1 MSFDQS
7 EHYYQLG
14 LGLLRQ
20 GQPELALQRFLE
32 ASRADSTNAAPGL
45 RAIDLLGELDR
56 PQEAILLSRDLFSRY
71 RDDGMELILSCPL
84 PAIPAH
90 SDDVDAALAFYEERL
105 SDIAKRPGLRIEQP
119 HLCQPKG
126 HFLLPYHDRPVK
138 QLREAQAAL
147 FLKAHPEL
155 AYAAPHVSTGN
166 QPGKRPR
173 LGVVSSLLAAH
184 TVGMITVPL
193 LSSLIRHGI
202 DLHLFLASPAE
213 DAQLAGLKAE
223 AAACTLLPQDLAQAR
238 QTIAAS
244 RLDALLYPE
253 IGMDPFVYCLAFAR
267 LAPLQLMMWGHPMT
281 SGLSSIDG
289 FISSHLIEPQGAD
302 AHYTERLI
310 RLPVMPIVTADHLLP
325 DPPSRA
331 SLGLAENKRLYVCP
345 QSPFKLSPAFDRALA
360 GILAADPEGEIV
372 LLEGQK
378 PGWKDRLLAR
388 LAPHLGENKDRL
400 RFLPRLDRISFLG
413 LLANA
418 DVLLDPF
425 GFSGGNTSAEALAN
439 GTPIVTLPGRT
450 MAGRVTL
457 GFLGM
462 LRIDDTV
469 AVDEADY
476 IRLAVATAKAK
487 AQYRARLLAAG
498 PLLFGLDKAARLL
511 ADVFANPQA
520 LESRR

>member
-1 MSFDQS
+1 MSFAHS
-7 EHYYQLG
+7 EHYYHLG

-20 GQPELALQRFLE
+20 GQQELALQRFLE
-32 ASRADSTNAAPGL
+32 ACLADSTNAAPGL
-45 RAIDLLGELDR
+45 RAIDLFCELDR
-56 PQEAILLSRDLFSRY
+56 PQEAIRLCHDLFSRY
-71 RDDGMELILSCPL
+71 RDDAMEIILSCPL

-90 SDDVDAALAFYEERL
+90 SADVDAAFSFYEERL
-105 SDIAKRPGLRIEQP
+105 REFTQRPDFRIDHP

-126 HFLLPYHDRPVK
+126 HFLLPYHDRPVRA
-138 QLREAQAAL
+138 LREAQAAL
-147 FLKAHPEL
+147 FLKAQPEL
-155 AYAAPHVSTGN
+155 GYVAPHALN
-166 QPGKRPR
+166 AANPGKRPR
-173 LGVVSSLLAAH
+173 VGVVSGLLAAH

-193 LSSLIRHGI
+193 LRTLIRHGVE
-202 DLHLFLASPAE
+202 LHLFLASPAE
-213 DAQLAGLKAE
+213 DAALAALKAQ
-223 AAACTLLPQDLAQAR
+223 AASCTLLPQDLALAR
-238 QTIAAS
+238 QTIAAHE
-244 RLDALLYPE
+244 LDTLLYPE
-253 IGMDPFVYCLAFAR
+253 IGMDSFVYCLAFAR

-289 FISSHLIEPQGAD
+289 FVSSDLIEPEGAE
-302 AHYTERLI
+302 AHYTENLL
-310 RLPVMPIVTADHLLP
+310 RLPVMPIVAADHLLP

-331 SLGLAENKRLYVCP
+331 SLGLAADKRLYVCP
-345 QSPFKLSPAFDRALA
+345 QSLFKLSPAFDKALA

-372 LLEGQK
+372 LIEGQK
-378 PGWKDRLLAR
+378 QGWKDRLLAR
-388 LAPHLGENKDRL
+388 LTPHLGENMGRL
-400 RFLPRLDRISFLG
+400 RILPRLDRIPFLG

-457 GFLGM
+457 GFLRT

-469 AVDEADY
+469 AADEADY

-487 AQYRARLLAAG
+487 AQYRARLLAAC
-498 PLLFGLDKAARLL
+498 PLLFGQDKAAGLL

>member
-14 LGLLRQ
+14 LGLLKQ
-20 GQPELALQRFLE
+20 GQPELALQRLLD
-32 ASRADSTNAAPGL
+32 ASLADSTNAAPSL

-90 SDDVDAALAFYEERL
+90 NADVEAAFAFYEERL

-138 QLREAQAAL
+138 KLRETQAAL

-155 AYAAPHVSTGN
+155 GYVSPHVRAESK
-166 QPGKRPR
+166 PGKRPR

-193 LSSLIRHGI
+193 LNALIRQGI
-202 DLHLFLASPAE
+202 ELHLFLASPAE
-213 DAQLAGLKAE
+213 DAALATLKAQ
-223 AAACTLLPQDLAQAR
+223 AATCTLLPQDLDQAR
-238 QTIAAS
+238 QTIAAHE
-244 RLDALLYPE
+244 LDALLYPE
-253 IGMDPFVYCLAFAR
+253 IGMDSFVYCLAFAR

-281 SGLSSIDG
+281 SGLPSIDG
-289 FISSHLIEPQGAD
+289 FISSDLIEPEGAE

-310 RLPVMPIVTADHLLP
+310 RLPVMPIVSADHLLP

-331 SLGLAENKRLYVCP
+331 RLGLPEDKRLYVCP

-360 GILAADPEGEIV
+360 GILAADPVGEIV
-372 LLEGQK
+372 LIEGQK
-378 PGWKDRLLAR
+378 PGWKERLLAR
-388 LAPHLGENKDRL
+388 LAPQLGENLDRL
-400 RFLPRLDRISFLG
+400 RFLPRLERIAFLG

-457 GFLGM
+457 GFLRM

-469 AVDEADY
+469 AKDEADY
-476 IRLAVATAKAK
+476 IRLAVAVAKEK
-487 AQYRARLLAAG
+487 SRHQARLLGAS
-498 PLLFGLDKAARLL
+498 PLLFGQDKAACLL
-511 ADVFANPQA
+511 ADIFANPQA
-520 LESRR
+520 LESKR